1 MDSGS
6 VQGSKSVTGQGSESG
21 PDQGSG
27 SNEQESGSIEKGS
40 ESGSSVSGSSVSGL
54 NITQNISALTR
65 SISSPLILPISIL
78 LYSAF
83 QTNTSGVP
91 YMVFLIIFI
100 FLRSK
105 LFKVEDSDN
114 CIDNI
119 PFFGKSKNADVF
131 ISIFSLTYV
140 LLPMIILKSYNIASI
155 IIIIAYTLT
164 NLGLSLY
171 KECYK
176 ELNFLIGDIF
186 FSIVS
191 GVVSILIIIAFNSS
205 LNVTD
210 KNFLFIDSSGSSQEI
225 CSMPTKQNFKC
236 NVYQNGQLVTQT
248 QNVPN

>member
-1 MDSGS
+1 MSSSNPPESIASEKRGTLSSEPEEKTSSGPEEITS
-6 VQGSKSVTGQGSESG
+6 SESKT
-21 PDQGSG
+21 PT
-27 SNEQESGSIEKGS
+27 S
-40 ESGSSVSGSSVSGL
+40 EPASL
-54 NITQNISALTR
+54 NVGQNISQLAE

-83 QTNTSGVP
+83 QTSTSGIP

-100 FLRSK
+100 FVRSK
-105 LFKVEDSDN
+105 LFKVKDSDK
-114 CIDNI
+114 CINNI
-119 PFFGKSKNADVF
+119 PFLGKSKNADVF
-131 ISIFSLTYV
+131 ISIFSLSYV

-155 IIIIAYTLT
+155 IIIIPYTLT
-164 NLGLSLY
+164 NLVLSWY
-171 KECYK
+171 KQCYK
-176 ELNFLIGDIF
+176 DPSFLIGDVF

-191 GVVSILIIIAFNSS
+191 GVVSILIIIAYNSS

>member
-1 MDSGS
+1 MDGTTSLES
-6 VQGSKSVTGQGSESG
+6 TIKSSSAAGDSESSDG
-21 PDQGSG
+21 ISDKSKD
-27 SNEQESGSIEKGS
+27 SSDS
-40 ESGSSVSGSSVSGL
+40 EL
-54 NITQNISALTR
+54 NITQNISDIAG

-83 QTNTSGVP
+83 QTNTSGIP

-105 LFKVEDSDN
+105 LFKVKDSDT

-119 PFFGKSKNADVF
+119 PFFGKSKNSDVF

-164 NLGLSLY
+164 TLGLSYL
-171 KECYK
+171 KKCYS
-176 ELNFLIGDIF
+176 EASFLIGDVF

-248 QNVPN
+248 SNVPN